1 MSHVEVLS
9 AVGLIR
15 TSRRR
20 GFCPA
25 CRLFRSGDTPKEIA
39 APGLHLELGNSVVTT
54 QIQQVVLERFEP
66 SAQLQ

>member
-1 MSHVEVLS
+1 MPQAELLS

-25 CRLFRSGDTPKEIA
+25 CRLFQTGDGPQEISGPALMALGFLIAPRSRG
-39 APGLHLELGNSVVTT
+39 
-54 QIQQVVLERFEP
+54 R
-66 SAQLQ
+66 